1 MSTSGGAI
9 ERGSAGP
16 EQTTL
21 PVRAAR
27 LSSVWRAVPRP
38 LLAMLAIALIE
49 GFAWIVVLPPL
60 QGPDEISHFA
70 YVQKIAETGSIP
82 WHTSSHEPLHPGHAY
97 STEVEVAGLC
107 SGLSSLERNPAARA
121 PASSIDED
129 VCFGELNRLP
139 QSARSDG
146 GFTSAFKNPPLYY
159 LYETVPYLVFRGS
172 TFFTRSFAMRLA
184 NLPLMLALVVFTWLL
199 AGELLLG
206 LPRGP
211 ALRVLATAA
220 VVLNPQLM
228 MMTATINPD
237 LPLAALWTA
246 GLWLSVVIVRH
257 GLTRA
262 RVAWLVA
269 VCALAAFTQGRGL
282 PLVLPGALAIAVA
295 AWRVRRPGP
304 RLAGVIA
311 ALCGLAVLAGGYVL
325 LHHTLRG
332 EVTLGR
338 TEGFLSYL
346 WQFYLPK
353 LGFMAPTIHQGYGI
367 RQVFID
373 RFLGTY
379 AQLEVTFSPT
389 TLNFLSRA
397 AEVAAVA
404 AIVGLVVC
412 RRRVARAGWV
422 VAVLVVGVLGY
433 LLVLHAAAYASLLES
448 SGDPIITGRYLLPLL
463 CIYGVGIALALSWLP
478 RILAALLSGA
488 TVAALAVLQLSAL
501 AIVLERFYA

>member
-1 MSTSGGAI
+1 MATSGGAI
-9 ERGSAGP
+9 EREGGP
-16 EQTTL
+16 ARDAFHPTL
-21 PVRAAR
+21 VAR
-27 LSSVWRAVPRP
+27 VALAWRRIPRP
-38 LLAMLAIALIE
+38 LLALLVIALIE
-49 GFAWIVVLPPL
+49 GLVWIVVLPPL
-60 QGPDEISHFA
+60 QGPDEIGHFA

-82 WHTSSHEPLHPGHAY
+82 WHRGSHEPLHRGNPY

-121 PASSIDED
+121 PASSLDED
-129 VCFGELNRLP
+129 VCFSDLSRL
-139 QSARSDG
+139 SDAARSDG
-146 GFTSAFKNPPLYY
+146 GFTAAFKNPPLYY
-159 LYETVPYLVFRGS
+159 LYETVPYLVFRHS
-172 TFFTRSFAMRLA
+172 TFFTRSFVMRLA
-184 NLPLMLALVVFTWLL
+184 NLPLLLALVVFTWLL

-220 VVLNPQLM
+220 VVLNPQLTM
-228 MMTATINPD
+228 LTATINPD

-246 GLWLSVVIVRH
+246 GLWLSVLIVRY
-257 GLTRA
+257 GLTRT

-269 VCALAAFTQGRGL
+269 VCALAGFTQGRGL
-282 PLVLPGALAIAVA
+282 PLILPGALAVAVA
-295 AWRVRRPGP
+295 VWRVRRPGP
-304 RLAGVIA
+304 RLAGPIA
-311 ALCGLAVLAGGYVL
+311 AVCGLAVLSGGYVL

-332 EVTLGR
+332 EVTLSR
-338 TEGFLSYL
+338 TEGFFSYL

-353 LGFMAPTIHQGYGI
+353 LGFMAQTIHPGYGV

-373 RFLGTY
+373 RFLGTF
-379 AQLEVTFSPT
+379 AQLEVTFSPS

-404 AIVGLVVC
+404 AIVGLVVY

-422 VAVLVVGVLGY
+422 LAVLVVGTLGY
-433 LLVLHAAAYASLLES
+433 LLVLHATAYASLLES

-463 CIYGVGIALALSWLP
+463 CLYGVGIALAVSWLP